1 MAIDRRSN
9 IKVLERGD
17 IFFLFRPQV
26 DEFAPS
32 SLVDVRRFYLVL
44 HPDGSDGFR
53 LIAIGKKRLPGDDVK
68 VERHW
73 GFIDGVFST
82 PEELRRAAAGLSG
95 FKESGEENLR
105 PAGEGVYALLLHGN
119 HTHLA
124 YVLELPPSPGEVQKA
139 FNIREEDRFV
149 VAVKNPA
156 AASPVGVGL
165 ELDRQPDFP
174 EKLSALFQ
182 DRRWYP
188 VDPPQFLD
196 YEGAELVL
204 IGGQDDLGE
213 DLGIDLEAHP
223 EDAETA
229 EIFRDLQLGKSARV
243 VKPLFEGVWE

>member
-1 MAIDRRSN
+1 
-9 IKVLERGD
+9 
-17 IFFLFRPQV
+17 
-26 DEFAPS
+26 FAPS

-44 HPDGSDGFR
+44 HPEGSDGFR

-105 PAGEGVYALLLHGN
+105 PAGEGLYALRRHGN
-119 HTHLA
+119 HRPRVS
-124 YVLELPPSPGEVQKA
+124 VLELPPSPGEVQKA

-149 VAVKNPA
+149 MAVKTPA
-156 AASPVGVGL
+156 ATSPVGVGL

-182 DRRWYP
+182 
-188 VDPPQFLD
+188 
-196 YEGAELVL
+196 
-204 IGGQDDLGE
+204 
-213 DLGIDLEAHP
+213 
-223 EDAETA
+223 
-229 EIFRDLQLGKSARV
+229 
-243 VKPLFEGVWE
+243 